1 MRYRRRNVINRH
13 LPCNLTLLV
22 RSAVAIISFS
32 TGRLFWASGY
42 ERTLWLR
49 LRNQN
54 RLLIL
59 HLYHLSEA
67 CASLLFLFH
76 FSQHRHPPSSF
87 GKSSW
92 LPLLGRGVVPPFIQE
107 QIITHN
113 HFIKNLTYWHLR
125 HNLVEPVCKILLSNR
140 LGSSHETPNSFF
152 FDVKHN
158 ILSEAFDSLLLFVI
172 ILSICRMTFVQ
183 SRCVLEFSY
192 FLPQQ
197 QDRRKHAL

>member
-1 MRYRRRNVINRH
+1 MEWQYGLLESQTIKLFHVSCTTRRNNYWVLSQPLSIPRR
-13 LPCNLTLLV
+13 TTAWQ
-22 RSAVAIISFS
+22 RSS
-32 TGRLFWASGY
+32 RLFWVSCKPFLTPFRGFH
-42 ERTLWLR
+42 
-49 LRNQN
+49 
-54 RLLIL
+54 LIVV
-59 HLYHLSEA
+59 
-67 CASLLFLFH
+67 LFH
-76 FSQHRHPPSSF
+76 FKRHRHPPSGF

-125 HNLVEPVCKILLSNR
+125 HNLVEPVCKVLLSNR

-158 ILSEAFDSLLLFVI
+158 ILSEAFASLLLFVI